1 MLLAVWWVAACIPL
15 ACWSHTSSSLLHSNL
30 RKHCGISVNHLPL
43 QCHAAA
49 VGWEAAPRR
58 GGWADTPQRRWL
70 RMRCCCWTIW
80 GGRQA
85 PAGRLICLMRWYGT
99 TAWPA
104 RWSNFFQDLW
114 RRDGVEKCSRHPVAR
129 TRCMP
134 IALLAGPSAPAGIVP
149 RWASR
154 LQDGGTPARQVR
166 VHAGRLYAA
175 LLLLP
180 SLPLESCRAAAHYQV
195 LSRPAADAG

>member
-1 MLLAVWWVAACIPL
+1 MLLAVFGVAACVPL

-114 RRDGVEKCSRHPVAR
+114 RRDGVEKCSRHPSQGGKNPLHAHCFACRTKCTCWHRASMGKSLARWRHASQTGTCACRTALCCSAVA
-129 TRCMP
+129 
-134 IALLAGPSAPAGIVP
+134 AVAA
-149 RWASR
+149 
-154 LQDGGTPARQVR
+154 ARE
-166 VHAGRLYAA
+166 
-175 LLLLP
+175 LP
-180 SLPLESCRAAAHYQV
+180 SRCALPSV
-195 LSRPAADAG
+195 IPACS